1 MMPVVFMVLALVLA
15 LMPGSAA
22 AHPETG
28 FLPDAIAEVEYKM
41 VLEINPKDIK
51 TRNRLGIVL
60 YRKNRL
66 KEAEEQFAL
75 VLRQS
80 PSDFD
85 GHDGMG
91 LVKLKGKQ
99 FREAIA
105 WFQRA
110 IVLHDED
117 TLVHYNL
124 GQSLEG
130 GGRYDEARREY
141 EKALA
146 INQRLL
152 GKEINRELES
162 GKTGL
167 IKSALQRLAG
177 KPSRGQQSRT

>member
-1 MMPVVFMVLALVLA
+1 MKTFARILPVLALVF
-15 LMPGSAA
+15 PTGSAI

-41 VLEINPKDIK
+41 VLDINPKDIK

-66 KEAEEQFAL
+66 KEAEAQFTM

-85 GHDGMG
+85 GHDGLG
-91 LVKLKGKQ
+91 LVALKERRLADAVG
-99 FREAIA
+99 

-110 IVLHDED
+110 IALNGED

-124 GQSLEG
+124 GVALEG
-130 GGRYDEARREY
+130 LGRRHEARREY
-141 EKALA
+141 EQALA
-146 INQRLL
+146 VNERLL
-152 GKEINRELES
+152 RRGINREFEA
-162 GKTGL
+162 GKTAP
-167 IKSALQRLAG
+167 IKSALLRLADRPAG
-177 KPSRGQQSRT
+177 SR

>member
-1 MMPVVFMVLALVLA
+1 MMPSVCIVLALVLA
-15 LMPGSAA
+15 LVPISAD

-28 FLPDAIAEVEYKM
+28 FLPDAIAEVEYRM
-41 VLEINPKDIK
+41 VLEINPRDIK

-80 PSDFD
+80 PADFD

-91 LVKLKGKQ
+91 LVKLKGNRL
-99 FREAIA
+99 REAVD

-130 GGRYDEARREY
+130 LGRTDEARREY

-152 GKEINRELES
+152 GKGINRELET

-167 IKSALQRLAG
+167 MRSALQRLAG
-177 KPSRGQQSRT
+177 KSNPRGTGP